1 MTMNKK
7 TKLNRRKFLQTS
19 SAAATF
25 TILHAGSART
35 YAANEKVNVAIV
47 GTGGIGSADT
57 KGCAKAGANIAAL
70 CDVDR
75 RRIRGAREHPK
86 ARLYAD
92 FREMLDKEHKHLDGV
107 VVATPDHTHASISIA
122 AMRRGLHCYCQ
133 KPLSHDAWEAKRM
146 AEVAAEEKV
155 ITMIGSPMICDSRA
169 EGYRAQREAVLAE
182 AAGGVVE
189 SHVGVDHTPCVLGAS
204 RPAGSDPVPERL
216 NWDLWLG
223 PAPQRPFV
231 AHWPEDHSVRQQKS
245 WAARIYHKKDDVY
258 HPFVWRGWWDFGTG
272 LVGDLGA
279 HSFNQTFYTLEL
291 DQPIAV
297 ECLDAGPFTEDM
309 YPEWCVLR
317 WDYPARGKHPPLSLF
332 WYLGKWH
339 DGDWGKAQG
348 GRRKAGWVYSK
359 EKPGKLPDATGGALE
374 ATTGDWLD
382 GIRTSRNPAGDFAF
396 SAKVAIGIALGNIAL
411 RTRSRIKWD
420 AATFDIPNDEVAN
433 QHVRPA
439 RRKGWEI

>member
-25 TILHAGSART
+25 TILPAGSART

-155 ITMIGSPMICDSRA
+155 ITMIGSPLICDSRA

-204 RPAGSDPVPERL
+204 RPAGSDPVLPLSIRP
-216 NWDLWLG
+216 
-223 PAPQRPFV
+223 PAP
-231 AHWPEDHSVRQQKS
+231 
-245 WAARIYHKKDDVY
+245 YHID
-258 HPFVWRGWWDFGTG
+258 P
-272 LVGDLGA
+272 
-279 HSFNQTFYTLEL
+279 
-291 DQPIAV
+291 
-297 ECLDAGPFTEDM
+297 
-309 YPEWCVLR
+309 
-317 WDYPARGKHPPLSLF
+317 
-332 WYLGKWH
+332 
-339 DGDWGKAQG
+339 
-348 GRRKAGWVYSK
+348 RKGV
-359 EKPGKLPDATGGALE
+359 
-374 ATTGDWLD
+374 
-382 GIRTSRNPAGDFAF
+382 RNPC
-396 SAKVAIGIALGNIAL
+396 GNQNPLQAVVDC
-411 RTRSRIKWD
+411 REQRQFGPSRSCRNVS
-420 AATFDIPNDEVAN
+420 P
-433 QHVRPA
+433 
-439 RRKGWEI
+439 